1 VTEPITERYLRLGLQ
16 LGRHDDGVV
25 DAYFGPPELAAEVE
39 AAPPAELPQLV
50 SDAEALLADLDDGWL
65 RDQVSALR
73 TYAGVLAGE
82 SWSYADEVLACYG
95 VTPVFTDEAVFS
107 AAHDQLGDLLPGEGA
122 LGERYQRWRDS
133 MLVPADRMESLFAA
147 VVEEARSQTKRLV
160 ELPPGERIVLET
172 VSDVPWLGYNF
183 YQGDLCGRVAVNLSI
198 SKSAIE
204 LVDLALHETYPGHQ
218 AERASKEL
226 LLVRARGMTEES
238 LVLAFSPQS
247 VISEG
252 IARLAP
258 QILLEGDGGAAFA
271 DLVREAG
278 VQIDLDRTLAIER
291 AIEPCEWAQ
300 VNAALMLHERGA
312 SEDEARDYL
321 LKWGLL
327 GPELADHVVRFI
339 TDPSSRTYVVAY
351 PAGLALCRDFVA
363 RDAGRFRRLLTEQ
376 LRVSALSDY
385 TVRHLGMA

>member
-1 VTEPITERYLRLGLQ
+1 MAEPRTQRYLRLGLQ

-25 DAYFGPPELAAEVE
+25 DAYFGPPELPAEVQ
-39 AAPPAELPQLV
+39 AARPVELPKLV
-50 SDAEALLADLDDGWL
+50 SDAEALLAELDDGWL

-82 SWSYADEVLACYG
+82 SWSYADEVQACYG
-95 VTPVFTDEAVFS
+95 VKPVFTDEAVFS
-107 AAHDQLGDLLPGEGA
+107 AAHDQLEDLLPGAGP

-133 MLVPADRMESLFAA
+133 MLVPAERTERLFAA
-147 VVEEARSQTKRLV
+147 IVEEARSQTKRLV
-160 ELPPGERIVLET
+160 ELPAGERIVLET
-172 VSDVPWLGYNF
+172 VRDVPWLGYNF
-183 YQGDLCGRVAVNLSI
+183 YQGDLCGRVAINVSV

-218 AERASKEL
+218 AERATKER
-226 LLVRARGMTEES
+226 LLVRARGMTEET

-258 QILLEGDGGAAFA
+258 QILLEGDGGQAFA
-271 DLVREAG
+271 DLVREHG
-278 VQIDLDRTLAIER
+278 VEIDLDQTLAIER
-291 AIEPCEWAQ
+291 AIGPCEWAQ

-312 SEDEARDYL
+312 SEDEAREYL
-321 LKWGLL
+321 LRWGLL

-339 TDPSSRTYVVAY
+339 TDPTSRTYMVAY
-351 PAGLALCRDFVA
+351 PAGLGLCRDFVVG
-363 RDAGRFRRLLTEQ
+363 DAERFRRLLTEQ
-376 LRVSALSDY
+376 LRVSDL
-385 TVRHLGMA
+385 R

>member
-1 VTEPITERYLRLGLQ
+1 VAEPRTQRYLRLGLQ

-25 DAYFGPPELAAEVE
+25 DAYFGPPELAAEVQ
-39 AAPPAELPQLV
+39 AAPPVELPQLV
-50 SDAEALLADLDDGWL
+50 SDAEALLAELDDGWL

-73 TYAGVLAGE
+73 IYAGVLAGE
-82 SWSYADEVLACYG
+82 SWSYADEVQACYG
-95 VTPVFTDEAVFS
+95 VKPVFTDEAVFS
-107 AAHDQLGDLLPGEGA
+107 AAHDQLEDLLPGAGP

-133 MLVPADRMESLFAA
+133 MLVPAEHSERLFAA
-147 VVEEARSQTKRLV
+147 VIEEARSQTKRLV
-160 ELPPGERIVLET
+160 ELPAGEGIVLET

-183 YQGDLCGRVAVNLSI
+183 YQGDLCGRVAINVSV

-218 AERASKEL
+218 AERASKEH
-226 LLVRARGMTEES
+226 LLVRARGMTEET

-258 QILLEGDGGAAFA
+258 QILLEGDGGQAFA
-271 DLVREAG
+271 DLVRDHG
-278 VQIDLDRTLAIER
+278 VEIDLDQTLAIER
-291 AIEPCEWAQ
+291 AIGPCEWAQ

-312 SEDEARDYL
+312 SEDEAREYL
-321 LKWGLL
+321 LRWGLL

-339 TDPSSRTYVVAY
+339 TDPTSRTYMVAY
-351 PAGLALCRDFVA
+351 PAGLGLCRDFVA
-363 RDAGRFRRLLTEQ
+363 GDAERFRRLLTEQ
-376 LRVSALSDY
+376 LRVSDL
-385 TVRHLGMA
+385 R

>member
-1 VTEPITERYLRLGLQ
+1 
-16 LGRHDDGVV
+16 
-25 DAYFGPPELAAEVE
+25 
-39 AAPPAELPQLV
+39 
-50 SDAEALLADLDDGWL
+50 
-65 RDQVSALR
+65 
-73 TYAGVLAGE
+73 
-82 SWSYADEVLACYG
+82 
-95 VTPVFTDEAVFS
+95 
-107 AAHDQLGDLLPGEGA
+107 
-122 LGERYQRWRDS
+122 
-133 MLVPADRMESLFAA
+133 M
-147 VVEEARSQTKRLV
+147 
-160 ELPPGERIVLET
+160 
-172 VSDVPWLGYNF
+172 
-183 YQGDLCGRVAVNLSI
+183 
-198 SKSAIE
+198 
-204 LVDLALHETYPGHQ
+204 HETYPGHQ

-258 QILLEGDGGAAFA
+258 QMLLEGDGGAAFA

>member
-1 VTEPITERYLRLGLQ
+1 VAEPRTQRYLRLGLQ

-25 DAYFGPPELAAEVE
+25 DTYFGPPELAAEVQ
-39 AAPPAELPQLV
+39 AARPVELPKLV
-50 SDAEALLADLDDGWL
+50 SDAEALLAELDDGWL

-82 SWSYADEVLACYG
+82 SWSYADEVQACYG
-95 VTPVFTDEAVFS
+95 VKPVFTDEAVFS
-107 AAHDQLGDLLPGEGA
+107 AAHDQLEDLLPGAGP

-133 MLVPADRMESLFAA
+133 MLVPAERTERLFAA
-147 VVEEARSQTKRLV
+147 IVEEARSQTKRLV
-160 ELPPGERIVLET
+160 ELPAGERIVLET
-172 VSDVPWLGYNF
+172 VRDVPWLGYNF
-183 YQGDLCGRVAVNLSI
+183 YQGDLCGRVAINVSV

-218 AERASKEL
+218 AERASKEH
-226 LLVRARGMTEES
+226 LLVRARGMTEET

-258 QILLEGDGGAAFA
+258 QILLEGDGGQAFA
-271 DLVREAG
+271 DLVREHG
-278 VQIDLDRTLAIER
+278 VEIDLDQTLAIER
-291 AIEPCEWAQ
+291 AIGPCEWAQ

-312 SEDEARDYL
+312 SEDEAREYL
-321 LKWGLL
+321 LRWGLL

-339 TDPSSRTYVVAY
+339 TDPTSRTYMVAY
-351 PAGLALCRDFVA
+351 PAGLGLCRDFVA
-363 RDAGRFRRLLTEQ
+363 GDAERFRRLLTEQ
-376 LRVSALSDY
+376 LRVSDL
-385 TVRHLGMA
+385 R

>member
-1 VTEPITERYLRLGLQ
+1 MAEPITERYLRLGLQ

-25 DAYFGPPELAAEVE
+25 DAYFGPPELAAEVQ
-39 AAPPAELPQLV
+39 AAPPADLPQLV

-82 SWSYADEVLACYG
+82 SWSYADEVRACYA

-107 AAHDQLGDLLPGEGA
+107 AAHDQLGDLLPGAGA
-122 LGERYQRWRDS
+122 LGEQYQRWRDS
-133 MLVPADRMESLFAA
+133 MLVPAERIEGLFAA
-147 VVEEARSQTKRLV
+147 VVEEARSQTMRLV

-183 YQGDLCGRVAVNLSI
+183 YQGDLCGRVAVNVSI

-204 LVDLALHETYPGHQ
+204 LVDLAMHETYPGHQ
-218 AERASKEL
+218 AERASKEH
-226 LLVRARGMTEES
+226 LLVRARGMAEES

-258 QILLEGDGGAAFA
+258 QILLEGDEGAVFA

-278 VQIDLDRTLAIER
+278 VQIDLDHTL

-300 VNAALMLHERGA
+300 VNAALMLHEHGA

-327 GPELADHVVRFI
+327 APELANHVVRFI

-351 PAGLALCRDFVA
+351 PAGLAVCREFVA
-363 RDAGRFRRLLTEQ
+363 GDAGRFRRLLTEQ
-376 LRVSALSDY
+376 LRVSALPDY
-385 TVRHLGMA
+385 TVGHLGMA

>member
-1 VTEPITERYLRLGLQ
+1 VAEPSTQRYLRLGLQ

-25 DAYFGPPELAAEVE
+25 DAYFGPPELPAEVQ
-39 AAPPAELPQLV
+39 AARPVELPKLV
-50 SDAEALLADLDDGWL
+50 SDAEALLAELDDGWL

-82 SWSYADEVLACYG
+82 SWSYADEVQACYG
-95 VTPVFTDEAVFS
+95 VKPVFTDEAVFS
-107 AAHDQLGDLLPGEGA
+107 AAHDQLEDLLPGAGP

-133 MLVPADRMESLFAA
+133 MLVPAERTERLFAA
-147 VVEEARSQTKRLV
+147 IVEEARSQTKRLV
-160 ELPPGERIVLET
+160 ELPAGERIVLET
-172 VSDVPWLGYNF
+172 VRDVPWLGYNF
-183 YQGDLCGRVAVNLSI
+183 YQGDLCGRVAINVSV

-218 AERASKEL
+218 AERASKEH
-226 LLVRARGMTEES
+226 LLVRARGMTEET

-258 QILLEGDGGAAFA
+258 QILLEGDGGRAFA
-271 DLVREAG
+271 DLVREHG
-278 VQIDLDRTLAIER
+278 VEIDLDQTLAIER
-291 AIEPCEWAQ
+291 AIGPCEWAQ

-312 SEDEARDYL
+312 SEDEAREYL
-321 LKWGLL
+321 LRWGLL

-339 TDPSSRTYVVAY
+339 TDPTSRTYMVAY
-351 PAGLALCRDFVA
+351 PAGLGLCRDFVA
-363 RDAGRFRRLLTEQ
+363 GDAERFRRLLTEQ
-376 LRVSALSDY
+376 LRVSDL
-385 TVRHLGMA
+385 R

>member
-1 VTEPITERYLRLGLQ
+1 VAEPRTQRYLRLGLQ

-25 DAYFGPPELAAEVE
+25 DAYFGPPELAAEVQ
-39 AAPPAELPQLV
+39 AAPPVELPKLV
-50 SDAEALLADLDDGWL
+50 SDAEALLAELDDGWL

-82 SWSYADEVLACYG
+82 SWSYADEVQACYG
-95 VTPVFTDEAVFS
+95 IKPVFTDEAVFS
-107 AAHDQLGDLLPGEGA
+107 AVHDQLEDLLPGAGP

-133 MLVPADRMESLFAA
+133 MLVPAERTERLFAA
-147 VVEEARSQTKRLV
+147 IVEEARSQTKRLV
-160 ELPPGERIVLET
+160 ELPAGERIVLET

-183 YQGDLCGRVAVNLSI
+183 YQGDLCGRVAINVSV

-218 AERASKEL
+218 AERASKEH
-226 LLVRARGMTEES
+226 LLVRARGMTEET

-258 QILLEGDGGAAFA
+258 QILLEGDGGQAFA
-271 DLVREAG
+271 DLVRDHG
-278 VQIDLDRTLAIER
+278 VEIDLDRTLAIER
-291 AIEPCEWAQ
+291 AIGPCEWAQ
-300 VNAALMLHERGA
+300 VNAALMLHEQGA
-312 SEDEARDYL
+312 SEDEAREYL
-321 LKWGLL
+321 LRWGLL

-339 TDPSSRTYVVAY
+339 TDPTSRTYMVAY
-351 PAGLALCRDFVA
+351 PAGLGLCRDFVA
-363 RDAGRFRRLLTEQ
+363 GDAERFRRLLTEQ
-376 LRVSALSDY
+376 LRVSDL
-385 TVRHLGMA
+385 R

>member
-1 VTEPITERYLRLGLQ
+1 VAEPITQRYLRLGLQ

-25 DAYFGPPELAAEVE
+25 DAYFGPPELAAEVQ
-39 AAPPAELPQLV
+39 AAPPVELPKLV
-50 SDAEALLADLDDGWL
+50 SDAEALLADLDNGWL

-82 SWSYADEVLACYG
+82 SWSYADEVQACYG
-95 VTPVFTDEAVFS
+95 VRPVFTDEAVFS
-107 AAHDQLGDLLPGEGA
+107 AAHDQLEDLLPGTGA
-122 LGERYQRWRDS
+122 LSERYQRWRDS
-133 MLVPADRMESLFAA
+133 MLVPAERSERLFAA
-147 VVEEARSQTKRLV
+147 VIEEARSQTKRLV
-160 ELPPGERIVLET
+160 ELPADERIVLET

-183 YQGDLCGRVAVNLSI
+183 YQGDLCGRVAINVSV

-218 AERASKEL
+218 AERASKEH
-226 LLVRARGMTEES
+226 LLVRARGMTEET

-258 QILLEGDGGAAFA
+258 QILLEGDGGQAFA
-271 DLVREAG
+271 DLVRDHG
-278 VQIDLDRTLAIER
+278 VEIDLDYTLAIER
-291 AIEPCEWAQ
+291 AIGPCEWAQ

-312 SEDEARDYL
+312 SENEAREYL
-321 LKWGLL
+321 LRWGLL

-339 TDPSSRTYVVAY
+339 TDPTSRTYMVAY
-351 PAGLALCRDFVA
+351 PAGLGLCRDFVA
-363 RDAGRFRRLLTEQ
+363 GDAERFRRVLTEQ
-376 LRVSALSDY
+376 LRVSDL
-385 TVRHLGMA
+385 R